1 MISGRPIV
9 WTGQTVV
16 NAIIG
21 IAIVV
26 LGVSVALGFVEGD
39 TAKGLLLGVF
49 GLSLLLGL
57 AAVLP
62 IGGADMPVVIAIL
75 NSFTGVAAAITGFQL
90 DLKIGGE
97 VENFFWSFSVN
108 NVFDALYYDY
118 AVASA
123 STPGA
128 FNAYPLPGRTYLLKA
143 GLKL

>member
-1 MISGRPIV
+1 MDNDQLNR
-9 WTGQTVV
+9 Q
-16 NAIIG
+16 
-21 IAIVV
+21 
-26 LGVSVALGFVEGD
+26 
-39 TAKGLLLGVF
+39 
-49 GLSLLLGL
+49 
-57 AAVLP
+57 
-62 IGGADMPVVIAIL
+62 PVIPAQA
-75 NSFTGVAAAITGFQL
+75 TL